1 MKKLFISIFFIF
13 STPAS
18 AQFFDASGNFL
29 DGISDPTN
37 NLIGWKPLEY
47 NQAYSGVVS
56 LAFASVKESLFCS
69 GSLITK
75 RPIKDDNPVYVL
87 TNGHC
92 STFVENFLNQ
102 PELIIKNKDIKP
114 IFLALNNFSNTSKET
129 TFIPIVKVLYA
140 RVHKKDIA
148 FLETNK
154 KVKDFQSQNIKVYTF
169 AEKMDSSIVSVGTP
183 LQDLS
188 PQLWTLYISNCK
200 TAGFTNITEGEFDS
214 IATRN
219 NCSLAGGQSGSP
231 LFNRENEI
239 VAIQNTGY
247 DSTSDVNDCEI
258 GKPCEI
264 LGNRQRRAFKHWSYA
279 QDVIK
284 FNSCFDENAKFND
297 AASACPLLDL

>member
-1 MKKLFISIFFIF
+1 MKKLFIICIFIF
-13 STPAS
+13 SKPVF
-18 AQFFDASGNFL
+18 AQFFDANGKFL
-29 DGISDPTN
+29 NGVTDPTN

-47 NQAYSGVVS
+47 NEVYTGVVS

-92 STFVENFLNQ
+92 STFVENFLNH
-102 PELIIKNKDIKP
+102 PELIIKNKEIAP
-114 IFLALNNFSNTSKET
+114 IFLVLNNFSNTLKGT

-154 KVKDFQSQNIKVYTF
+154 IVKDFKLQNVKVYTF
-169 AEKMDSSIVSVGTP
+169 AQAIESSIVSVGTP
-183 LQDLS
+183 LQDL
-188 PQLWTLYISNCK
+188 PIQDWVLHISVCE
-200 TAGFTNITEGEFDS
+200 TAGVTKIIEGDFES

-231 LFNRENEI
+231 LFNSENEI

-247 DSTSDVNDCEI
+247 DSTLDVNDCEL
-258 GKPCEI
+258 GKPCET
-264 LGNRQRRAFKHWSYA
+264 LENRQRRAFKHWSYA
-279 QDVIK
+279 QDVIN

-297 AASACPLLDL
+297 ASLDCPLLGL